1 MIITILLVCCTVM
14 NTGAAFAQA
23 SHSSQNGSAGT
34 PAFDKRT
41 FREKADDVLAKKGS
55 DSVAA
60 NYLESW
66 LLAVPT
72 DAEAAQILA
81 VLCGRLGRKADS
93 VAYMDQAWKNGY
105 STDQR
110 VKQYLARQERYGR
123 YKVLMPTVVKPG
135 MKYPMVLLLHG
146 NGNSPDMMIQLARN
160 LKLDSVIF
168 VCPEAP
174 YLKSRESHQAVRE
187 RYSASGDGY
196 AVMDTVLT
204 EAMQLSA
211 EWYYQAFLTAKATLP
226 SSNVK
231 PLIVGYSQGGFYA
244 LSVATRHPES
254 FGGVATINASMY
266 DNGNVMQNLDK
277 LRTHGV
283 GVFVSH
289 GKSDM
294 VVPFQTAELIVGG
307 LVSAVV
313 NHVFYPFDGGHWP
326 TADAMMKIR
335 QWVLDSTK

>member
-1 MIITILLVCCTVM
+1 MLMVVGNIK
-14 NTGAAFAQA
+14 AQ
-23 SHSSQNGSAGT
+23 S
-34 PAFDKRT
+34 PAVQGVQPGVPAVDKRT
-41 FREKADDVLAKKGS
+41 LREKAEDVLSKKGN
-55 DSVAA
+55 DSLAA
-60 NYLESW
+60 AYLESW
-66 LLAVPT
+66 LAAVPT
-72 DAEAAQILA
+72 DAEAAQILS

-93 VAYMDQAWKNGY
+93 AVYIDLAWKNGY

-110 VKQYLARQERYGR
+110 VKQYLAKQQRYGR
-123 YKVLMPTVVKPG
+123 YKVLMPSVVKPN

-146 NGNSPDMMIQLARN
+146 NGNSADMMIQLARN
-160 LKLDSVIF
+160 MKLDSVIF

-174 YLKSRESHQAVRE
+174 YLKSKESHHSVKE

-196 AVMDTVLT
+196 GAMDSILSDVI
-204 EAMQLSA
+204 QLSA
-211 EWYYQAFLTAKATLP
+211 EWYYQAFLSAKSNLP
-226 SSNVK
+226 ASNVK

-283 GVFVSH
+283 GVLVSH
-289 GKSDM
+289 GRSDM

-307 LVSAVV
+307 LASSGV
-313 NHVFYPFDGGHWP
+313 NYSFYPTMVG
-326 TADAMMKIR
+326 
-335 QWVLDSTK
+335 